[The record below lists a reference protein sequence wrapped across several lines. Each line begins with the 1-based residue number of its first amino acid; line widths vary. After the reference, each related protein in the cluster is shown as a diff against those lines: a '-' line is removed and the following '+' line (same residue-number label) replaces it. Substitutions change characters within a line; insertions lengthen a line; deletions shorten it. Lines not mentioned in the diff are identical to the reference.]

1 MAKYNPGT
9 LIPWEGNLYALPI
22 LQNSIVAKATKIEF
36 TILKEKQKDLLTFI
50 FKDNGCGMDEELL
63 KRVENPYATSRTTRK
78 VGLGIPM
85 FKAGAEAAGGMFSIA
100 SKLGEGTCIQAG
112 YKLSHWDCP
121 PLGDM
126 AQTIYTSV
134 ICNENIN
141 FLYLHRV
148 DAREFRFDTR
158 EIRRTLGE
166 DVPFNLPEVMAWI
179 KEYLAEGI
187 HTLYGGA

>member
-1 MAKYNPGT
+1 MMMKEISLHVLDIIQKSIAAQAS
-9 LIPWEGNLYALPI
+9 LIEI
-22 LQNSIVAKATKIEF
+22 CIDISHECDK
-36 TILKEKQKDLLTFI
+36 LLVSVS
-50 FKDNGCGMDEELL
+50 DNGCGMDEELL